1 MAGGDGG
8 GADAVT
14 ASVDDDAVDRHGE
27 QLVLELPLE
36 QPPHGID
43 PGQPAAIR
51 PLASGH
57 FWRSQWC

>member
-1 MAGGDGG
+1 M
-8 GADAVT
+8 
-14 ASVDDDAVDRHGE
+14 DDDAVDRHDE